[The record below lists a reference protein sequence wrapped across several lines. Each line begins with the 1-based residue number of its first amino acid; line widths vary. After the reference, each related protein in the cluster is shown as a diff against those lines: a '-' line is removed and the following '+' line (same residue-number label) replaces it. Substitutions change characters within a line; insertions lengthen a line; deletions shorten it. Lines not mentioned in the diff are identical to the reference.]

1 MKKLSP
7 IWEPYIFVAVMAF
20 GMSAVVSFVNII
32 LNIGFVDHLG
42 MIWFSS
48 WIKAF
53 LIALVPAFFMRK
65 ISIFILGKVI
75 NRN

>member
-7 IWEPYIFVAVMAF
+7 KWEPYIFVAVMAF
-20 GMSAVVSFVNII
+20 GMSAVVSFVSII

-42 MIWFSS
+42 MIWLSS
-48 WIKAF
+48 WVKAL

-65 ISIFILGKVI
+65 IAIFILGKVI